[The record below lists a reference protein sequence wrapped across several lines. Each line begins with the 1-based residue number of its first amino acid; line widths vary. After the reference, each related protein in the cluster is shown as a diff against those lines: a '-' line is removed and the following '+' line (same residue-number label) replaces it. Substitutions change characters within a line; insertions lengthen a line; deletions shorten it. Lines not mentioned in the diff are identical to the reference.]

1 MAWQTY
7 AVENFVV
14 LEKVIQ
20 EIVQQ
25 NEKVPN
31 QLMKAADVILKTSS
45 SLNDSALSVR
55 MNNTF
60 LLVVKEPQ
68 EGFRTPFMRN
78 FNTGSYFLA
87 VIHQT
92 KSECEI

>member
-1 MAWQTY
+1 
-7 AVENFVV
+7 
-14 LEKVIQ
+14 
-20 EIVQQ
+20 
-25 NEKVPN
+25 
-31 QLMKAADVILKTSS
+31 
-45 SLNDSALSVR
+45 

-78 FNTGSYFLA
+78 FNFGGYFLA

-92 KSECEI
+92 KIGCEL